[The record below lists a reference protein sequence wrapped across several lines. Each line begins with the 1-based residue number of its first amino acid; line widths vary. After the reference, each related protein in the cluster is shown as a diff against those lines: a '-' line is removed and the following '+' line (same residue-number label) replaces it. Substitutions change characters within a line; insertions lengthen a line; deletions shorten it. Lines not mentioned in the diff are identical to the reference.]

1 MVACSRLSCGGRNH
15 PNEVVWTFMRFKIC
29 LYFWG
34 VFWPWRGSV
43 ASYTTDER
51 SKIMQTE
58 CRTTSSLDCYAE
70 VQLILCKKRPKRK
83 VKMECRSVQTS
94 NHIFVR
100 KVQTT
105 SIADGLNGRHG
116 WRNRVHWHGPFP
128 NRNWHWRSAHQN
140 ADVAGPWP
148 APYSGCHGRKKSES
162 RWWRAKGAHACR
174 YSEQW
179 GWHCRPHGQPDC
191 RCP

>member
-1 MVACSRLSCGGRNH
+1 MPIGCRFFNDNKAFYKRKNYLCSVRISMVFWQFSFDSMNHVTKRQLKKEIRSRLFIMVACSRLSCGGRNH

-83 VKMECRSVQTS
+83 VK
-94 NHIFVR
+94 I
-100 KVQTT
+100 
-105 SIADGLNGRHG
+105 
-116 WRNRVHWHGPFP
+116 
-128 NRNWHWRSAHQN
+128 
-140 ADVAGPWP
+140 
-148 APYSGCHGRKKSES
+148 ES
-162 RWWRAKGAHACR
+162 RRA
-174 YSEQW
+174 
-179 GWHCRPHGQPDC
+179 
-191 RCP
+191 